1 MNVLTLIYLFKQY
14 YIAVMDSKGVYLL
27 CDKIL
32 LNYGQ
37 WVLKISG
44 SFLRCIF
51 VFLNRSIYFFQKIKD
66 ISFKTT

>member
-32 LNYGQ
+32 LNYSQ
-37 WVLKISG
+37 WVLMISG

-51 VFLNRSIYFFQKIKD
+51 VFL
-66 ISFKTT
+66 